1 MSDDV
6 PTTVGSAALN
16 TAAAAAVADKSLVWD
31 LPLRLF
37 HWLFA
42 LSLTASYV
50 TAKLGF
56 DWMQYHFYLGYF
68 AIGLLVFRVIWGFI
82 GPRHARFSSFLQKPA
97 AVWSYAQHLFD
108 RNSLPS
114 IGHNPLGGL
123 MVILM
128 LLLVIVQVTTG
139 LFATDAVIWTGP
151 YYPSVAQHTASI
163 LSTIHSVNVNIILG
177 AVGLHI
183 IAIIYYH
190 TFKKQSLVP
199 SMFTGYKPA
208 SLVPS
213 HHAITSSQLL
223 RAVIV
228 CAIAACFVYVL
239 LANAPPAPDN
249 SF

>member
-6 PTTVGSAALN
+6 PTAVGSAALAP
-16 TAAAAAVADKSLVWD
+16 TAAAAEDKSLVWD

-82 GPRHARFSSFLQKPA
+82 GPRHARFGSFLEKPA
-97 AVWSYAQHLFD
+97 AIWSYAQHLFD
-108 RNSLPS
+108 RHSSPS

-151 YYPSVAQHTASI
+151 YYPSVQQHTASI
-163 LSTIHSVNVNIILG
+163 LSTIHSVNVNILLG

-183 IAIIYYH
+183 LAIIYYH
-190 TFKKQSLVP
+190 TFKKQSLVS

-208 SLVPS
+208 VLVPP
-213 HHAITSSQLL
+213 HHAIKSSQILK
-223 RAVIV
+223 AVIV
-228 CAIAACFVYVL
+228 CAIAACLVYAL
-239 LANAPPAPDN
+239 LANAPPPPDN